1 MNINKI
7 EKMPKGKTGKITKK
21 KQQKSK
27 RQINLSQKFEELIN
41 SRFLGIGIAVVYF
54 IVMAIVSFSFHK
66 IGDYGVETDFFWGY
80 VPAAKDFLNGVITI
94 DAFRGPLYPIVL
106 GIFGFILSDFFNAGI
121 LIGIL
126 SAAFVIY
133 FTFELV
139 KRIFSPKVA
148 LFVTLILTCNPVFV
162 QYSYSAGTDMFFSA
176 LVTATLFFFFKEKE
190 LSYKNLV
197 IAAFLGGLSY
207 LTRYNGI
214 FLFGFVIVI
223 LFINYWNI
231 DWLKRFK
238 TAAAFVVVFI
248 ITFSPWG

>member
-1 MNINKI
+1 
-7 EKMPKGKTGKITKK
+7 MPKGKTGKKTEKK
-21 KQQKSK
+21 KQQSAG
-27 RQINLSQKFEELIN
+27 QINLSQKFEELTN
-41 SRFLGIGIAVVYF
+41 YRFLSLGIAVVYLV
-54 IVMAIVSFSFHK
+54 VMSIVSFSFHK
-66 IGDYGVETDFFWGY
+66 VGDYGVETDFFWGY

-133 FTFELV
+133 FTFEMV
-139 KRIFSPKVA
+139 KRIFSPNVA
-148 LFVTLILTCNPVFV
+148 LFVTLILACNPVFV
-162 QYSYSAGTDMFFSA
+162 QYTYSAGTDMFFSA
-176 LVTATLFFFFKEKE
+176 LITATLFFFFKEKE

-207 LTRYNGI
+207 LTRYNAI

-223 LFINYWNI
+223 LLFINYWNI
-231 DWLKRFK
+231 EL
-238 TAAAFVVVFI
+238 V
-248 ITFSPWG
+248 